1 MTTSEKKR
9 EYNKRH
15 REKQAQKKE
24 SIENLKIE
32 KKHIIPKFEF
42 SEISE
47 NSENFEISKKNI
59 KLPKPKISENPE
71 NSENSENPKNDF
83 FPKATPK
90 VTPRVSKTIEFSPEI
105 SKDMPE
111 ENFENLNENFSE
123 NSDDYVLDKKTYLT
137 LLELAK
143 KGREAP
149 KTENSKVQVENIEKI
164 QKVEN
169 EQSFFFQFKKNMIT
183 TLAGLAPMLAIQGF
197 MMVGTQLYPKL
208 TKPSPLSN
216 TLNRQEEPATN
227 SQNGYTV
234 RTSNWA

>member
-24 SIENLKIE
+24 IIENLKIE

-59 KLPKPKISENPE
+59 KLPKQKISENSEKNE
-71 NSENSENPKNDF
+71 NSENFENPKNDF
-83 FPKATPK
+83 FQKATPK
-90 VTPRVSKTIEFSPEI
+90 VTPIVSKTIEFSQEI
-105 SKDMPE
+105 SQNMPE
-111 ENFENLNENFSE
+111 ENIENLNENFTE

-149 KTENSKVQVENIEKI
+149 KNESSKVQVENVEKI

-169 EQSFFFQFKKNMIT
+169 EQSFFFQFKNKI
-183 TLAGLAPMLAIQGF
+183 LAGLAPMLAIQGF

-216 TLNRQEEPATN
+216 TLNRQEEPAMN